1 MALTDRTA
9 GSGAN
14 PFQVLKDYE
23 RRSLA
28 HAVGLPEQAE
38 IQGVWTGIGFRLD
51 EYRLAAAISDI
62 REILPVPPLT
72 RVPGASSWL
81 LGVANIRGLLA
92 AVIDLRGFLEGQE
105 TPQTPRCR
113 ILLVHQE
120 GGAVG
125 LLVDE
130 VVGMRRFGEEQ
141 AVADWE
147 LADTFVEPLI
157 ESEYEHDG
165 QRWGIFDLG
174 ALLRQ
179 PEFTQAA
186 A

>member
-1 MALTDRTA
+1 MALSDRTA
-9 GSGAN
+9 GSEVN

-38 IQGVWTGIGFRLD
+38 IQGVWTGIGFRLG
-51 EYRLAAAISDI
+51 EFRLAAAISDI

-72 RVPGASSWL
+72 RVPGASGWL

-92 AVIDLRGFLEGQE
+92 AVIDLRGFLDGQE
-105 TPQTPRCR
+105 TPLTPRCR
-113 ILLVHQE
+113 LLLVHQE

-130 VVGMRRFGEEQ
+130 VMGMRRFGDDEA
-141 AVADWE
+141 AVEWE
-147 LADTFVEPLI
+147 LADTFAEPFI
-157 ESEYEHDG
+157 EAEYEHDG
-165 QRWGIFDLG
+165 EHWGVFDLG
-174 ALLRQ
+174 ALLRL
-179 PEFTQAA
+179 PEFAQAA